1 MKTWKWENH
10 SKKPGPFHVT
20 KMKDA
25 NTRWKDKHEG
35 KRRYH
40 ENVSFSLRISVYSWV
55 SHTVNTQRVLF
66 PESLRNKEE
75 CKKTIVTRRIQ
86 TIELLQQEIAEKKA
100 VNAGSKHYHTC
111 KKSRV
116 PHSTNH
122 ECVWA
127 KCFSW
132 NNESFFLRKWAI
144 IIISKVLFNFV
155 LIHSRFN
162 IYKNILA

>member
-40 ENVSFSLRISVYSWV
+40 ENVSFSLRISVYLESV
-55 SHTVNTQRVLF
+55 TQLTHRVLF
-66 PESLRNKEE
+66 PETLRNKEE

-86 TIELLQQEIAEKKA
+86 TIELLQQEITEKKA

-116 PHSTNH
+116 QHSTNH

-132 NNESFFLRKWAI
+132 NKESFFLRKWAI

-155 LIHSRFN
+155 LIHSKFS